1 LQASP
6 FASLWS
12 SLAAER
18 GFPSQGLS
26 PTTFKYPLCRFPA
39 MNPDARRWWERAQ
52 EDLAVA
58 AHDLAG
64 GFERAAAF
72 HAQQAA
78 EKALKA
84 LLVHRGI
91 VPPKV
96 HDLMELATR
105 SGAPADVRERCKA
118 LSPAYLEA
126 RYPDVP
132 SSVGPAAPLV
142 QQARE
147 VMAWVESQMK

>member
-1 LQASP
+1 MKA
-6 FASLWS
+6 
-12 SLAAER
+12 
-18 GFPSQGLS
+18 
-26 PTTFKYPLCRFPA
+26 
-39 MNPDARRWWERAQ
+39 DALRWWERAG

-58 AHDLAG
+58 AHDLGG
-64 GFERAAAF
+64 GFDRAAAF

-84 LLVHRGI
+84 LLVHRGV

-96 HDLMELATR
+96 HDLAELANR
-105 SGAPADVRERCKA
+105 AGAPAEVRDRCKA

-132 SSVGPAAPLV
+132 ASAGPASPLV
-142 QQARE
+142 AGAKE
-147 VMAWVESQMK
+147 VMAWVESQMR